1 MATVACRSSD
11 CGALLLTVCS
21 GLAISRAAA
30 AAGANVAIFYHS
42 NPEAEK
48 NAAEVAKDFGVKV
61 KAYKCDVSDM
71 QLVKQTVQQA
81 EKDLGQVTALAANA
95 GVSVVKPALELTP
108 DDFHKVFN
116 VNVLGVFNTAQ
127 AVASHWVE
135 TGFKKGAIVVTS
147 SMSPEIY
154 NQSDL
159 CEPLTQIFYNSSKGA
174 VTNMVKGLAAEFAQY
189 GIRVNALE
197 PGFCDTEQTSHM
209 DAKIRDYQASTVPL
223 KRFSEPKEQG
233 EPAVFL
239 LSELAH
245 YITGT
250 YVSELCASSMLT
262 FAVTCALTAAS
273 RSTKQS
279 SVSGN
284 SSECLVESTV
294 QR

>member
-1 MATVACRSSD
+1 MPLEIKLTGTVVVTGGNR
-11 CGALLLTVCS
+11 GI

-147 SMSPEIY
+147 SMSSEIY
-154 NQSDL
+154 NQSGL

-250 YVSELCASSMLT
+250 HLRPDGGFTIY
-262 FAVTCALTAAS
+262 
-273 RSTKQS
+273 
-279 SVSGN
+279 
-284 SSECLVESTV
+284 
-294 QR
+294 